1 MSAGKPITED
11 GLRLRKKKKMYYSFP
26 SVNHT
31 PPPGN
36 VEKKGKSEKRG
47 GREMRERGMGRDTQR
62 KGRVVTQLVSC
73 VIIEEEKKE
82 KSRV

>member
-11 GLRLRKKKKMYYSFP
+11 GLRLRKKNYYSFP

-36 VEKKGKSEKRG
+36 VEKKGKSEKREG
-47 GREMRERGMGRDTQR
+47 GKREREGHTK
-62 KGRVVTQLVSC
+62 KGRVELLLNLFHP
-73 VIIEEEKKE
+73 
-82 KSRV
+82 

>member
-11 GLRLRKKKKMYYSFP
+11 GLRLRKKNYYSFP

-36 VEKKGKSEKRG
+36 VEKKGKSEEREG
-47 GREMRERGMGRDTQR
+47 GKREREGRM
-62 KGRVVTQLVSC
+62 KKVVTQLVSSK
-73 VIIEEEKKE
+73 II
-82 KSRV
+82 

>member
-1 MSAGKPITED
+1 
-11 GLRLRKKKKMYYSFP
+11 
-26 SVNHT
+26 
-31 PPPGN
+31 
-36 VEKKGKSEKRG
+36 
-47 GREMRERGMGRDTQR
+47 MRERGMGRDTQR

>member
-11 GLRLRKKKKMYYSFP
+11 GLRLRKKKNYYSFP

-36 VEKKGKSEKRG
+36 VKKKGKSEKREG
-47 GREMRERGMGRDTQR
+47 GREMREGGIGRDR
-62 KGRVVTQLVSC
+62 
-73 VIIEEEKKE
+73 
-82 KSRV
+82 

>member
-11 GLRLRKKKKMYYSFP
+11 GLRLRKKNYYSFP

-36 VEKKGKSEKRG
+36 VEKKGKSEKREG
-47 GREMRERGMGRDTQR
+47 G
-62 KGRVVTQLVSC
+62 K
-73 VIIEEEKKE
+73 
-82 KSRV
+82 